1 MAFNGFHW
9 VYLLLKRISRNWLLL
24 SWFCVDTKKDL
35 RMITMRLLDMLVSKD
50 VSGQG
55 RDRAL
60 NLLNKNIPRKDLK
73 DHDNSRT
80 IFVIDNGESF
90 LSTLF
95 WLGRCGAAYSCLNT
109 CRNDPLYEINP
120 LWLFCCCCSCKPRA
134 KLDLAGNSIEI
145 KRKKL
150 CMRTRIFQFLKD

>member
-1 MAFNGFHW
+1 
-9 VYLLLKRISRNWLLL
+9 
-24 SWFCVDTKKDL
+24 
-35 RMITMRLLDMLVSKD
+35 MITTRLLDMLVSKK

-90 LSTLF
+90 ASVPALA
-95 WLGRCGAAYSCLNT
+95 WEARSCL
-109 CRNDPLYEINP
+109 LLE
-120 LWLFCCCCSCKPRA
+120 
-134 KLDLAGNSIEI
+134 
-145 KRKKL
+145 
-150 CMRTRIFQFLKD
+150 

>member
-1 MAFNGFHW
+1 MVFTGFASFHRK
-9 VYLLLKRISRNWLLL
+9 LLLTGCYCLAS
-24 SWFCVDTKKDL
+24 VDTKKDL
-35 RMITMRLLDMLVSKD
+35 RMITTRLLDMLVSKK

-90 LSTLF
+90 ASVPALA
-95 WLGRCGAAYSCLNT
+95 WEARSCL
-109 CRNDPLYEINP
+109 LLE
-120 LWLFCCCCSCKPRA
+120 
-134 KLDLAGNSIEI
+134 
-145 KRKKL
+145 
-150 CMRTRIFQFLKD
+150 

>member
-1 MAFNGFHW
+1 
-9 VYLLLKRISRNWLLL
+9 
-24 SWFCVDTKKDL
+24 
-35 RMITMRLLDMLVSKD
+35 MITTRLLDMLVSKK

-90 LSTLF
+90 PSVPALA
-95 WLGRCGAAYSCLNT
+95 WEAWSCL
-109 CRNDPLYEINP
+109 LLEQ
-120 LWLFCCCCSCKPRA
+120 L
-134 KLDLAGNSIEI
+134 
-145 KRKKL
+145 
-150 CMRTRIFQFLKD
+150 